1 MRSWPRGCTSD
12 DVVVAAVVA
21 VVDVI
26 GADIDVIV
34 AGDPDIVACAA
45 ANCVASSASCILNKF
60 ELENV
65 SAIVVG

>member
-12 DVVVAAVVA
+12 DVVVAAVV
-21 VVDVI
+21 VDVI
-26 GADIDVIV
+26 GADMDVIV

-45 ANCVASSASCILNKF
+45 ANCVASSASCMLNKF